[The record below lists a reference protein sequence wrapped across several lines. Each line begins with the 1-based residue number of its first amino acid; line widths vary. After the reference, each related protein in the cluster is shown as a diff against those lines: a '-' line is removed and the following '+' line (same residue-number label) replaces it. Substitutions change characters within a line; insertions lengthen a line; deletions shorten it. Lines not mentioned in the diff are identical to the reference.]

1 MKKFKALLVVACA
14 LLLVAAS
21 VFGTMAYLTS
31 TTGEVKNTFTVGNVA
46 ITLDEAKVNVNGNPV
61 DADGKEVALA
71 KAPRVTGNAYK
82 LIPSHKYT
90 KDPTV
95 HVTDGSEDAYVRMNV
110 KVKNLDKLKAAFPAD
125 KYADYYAGDAG
136 DVFLLEKLVKGWDSS
151 KWAFQSF
158 HTDTAT
164 YEFRY
169 TDKAV
174 AGENLPALFTSI
186 VIPGTVDKAAL
197 ENLGKVEI
205 VITADAIQAEGFDD
219 AAAAWNA
226 FR

>member
-31 TTGEVKNTFTVGNVA
+31 TTGEVKNTFTVGKVK
-46 ITLDEAKVNVNGNPV
+46 ITLDEAQVGT
-61 DADGKEVALA
+61 DGKAL
-71 KAPRVTGNAYK
+71 TGNNAARVKANSYK
-82 LIPSHKYT
+82 LMPGHEYT

-95 HVTDGSEDAYVRMNV
+95 HVTAGSEDAYVRMNV
-110 KVKNLDKLKAAFPAD
+110 KVNNLEKLKAAFPAD
-125 KYADYYAGDAG
+125 KYADYYAG

-169 TDKAV
+169 TAKAT
-174 AGENLPALFTSI
+174 ADADLPALFTSI

-197 ENLGKVEI
+197 ENLGEVEI
-205 VITADAIQAEGFDD
+205 VITADAIQAEGFTNAND
-219 AAAAWNA
+219 AWAAFN
-226 FR
+226 

>member
-46 ITLDEAKVNVNGNPV
+46 ITLDEARVNVNGKPV
-61 DADGKEVALA
+61 DANGQEVELA
-71 KAPRVTGNAYK
+71 KAPRVTSNQYK
-82 LIPSHKYT
+82 LIPSHEYT

-95 HVTDGSEDAYVRMNV
+95 HVTAGSEDAYVRMNV
-110 KVKNLDKLKAAFPAD
+110 KVNNLEKLKAAFPAD
-125 KYADYYAGDAG
+125 KYADYYAGD
-136 DVFLLEKLVKGWDSS
+136 VFLLEKLVNGWKSS
-151 KWAFQSF
+151 KWESKGFDA
-158 HTDTAT
+158 DTAT

-169 TDKAV
+169 TAKAT

-205 VITADAIQAEGFDD
+205 VITADAIQAEGFTNAND
-219 AAAAWNA
+219 AWAA
-226 FR
+226 FQ

>member
-61 DADGKEVALA
+61 DANGKEVELA
-71 KAPRVTGNAYK
+71 KAPRVAGNQYK
-82 LIPSHKYT
+82 LIPSHEYT

-95 HVTDGSEDAYVRMNV
+95 HVTAGSEDAYVRMNV
-110 KVKNLDKLKAAFPAD
+110 KVNNLNKLKAAFPTD
-125 KYADYYAGDAG
+125 KYADYYAG

-169 TDKAV
+169 TAKAT
-174 AGENLPALFTSI
+174 ADENLPALFTHI

-226 FR
+226 FQ

>member
-31 TTGEVKNTFTVGNVA
+31 TTGEVKNTFTIGNVA
-46 ITLDEAKVNVNGNPV
+46 IMLDEAKVNVNGNPV
-61 DADGKEVALA
+61 DANGKEVELTN
-71 KAPRVTGNAYK
+71 APRVAGNQYK
-82 LIPSHKYT
+82 LIPSHEYT

-95 HVTDGSEDAYVRMNV
+95 HVTAGSEDAYVRMNV
-110 KVKNLDKLKAAFPAD
+110 KVNNLDNLKAAFPAE
-125 KYADYYAGDAG
+125 KYPDYYAG

-169 TDKAV
+169 TAKAT
-174 AGENLPALFTSI
+174 AGADLPALFTSI

-197 ENLGKVEI
+197 ENLGEVEI
-205 VITADAIQAEGFDD
+205 VITADAIQAEGFAD
-219 AAAAWNA
+219 ATTAWAA
-226 FR
+226 FK

>member
-46 ITLDEAKVNVNGNPV
+46 ITLDEAKVNVNGEPV
-61 DADGKEVALA
+61 DAKGEKVELA
-71 KAPRVTGNAYK
+71 DAPRVAGNQYK
-82 LIPSHKYT
+82 LIPSHEYT

-95 HVTDGSEDAYVRMNV
+95 HVTAGSEDAYVRMNV
-110 KVKNLDKLKAAFPAD
+110 KVNNLNNLKAAFPAE
-125 KYADYYAGDAG
+125 KYPDYYAGE
-136 DVFLLEKLVKGWDSS
+136 VFLLEKLVKGWKSS
-151 KWAFQSF
+151 EWASNGF
-158 HTDTAT
+158 DANTAT

-169 TDKAV
+169 TAKAT
-174 AGENLPALFTSI
+174 AGQNLPALFTSI
-186 VIPGTVDKAAL
+186 VIPGTVDKDAL

-205 VITADAIQAEGFDD
+205 VITADAIQADGFANADTAW
-219 AAAAWNA
+219 AA
-226 FR
+226 FK

>member
-1 MKKFKALLVVACA
+1 MKKIKALLVAVCA
-14 LLLVAAS
+14 VLLVVAS

-61 DADGKEVALA
+61 DANGKEVELA
-71 KAPRVTGNAYK
+71 KAPRVAGNQYK
-82 LIPSHKYT
+82 LIPSHEYT

-95 HVTDGSEDAYVRMNV
+95 HVAAGSEDAYVRMNV
-110 KVKNLDKLKAAFPAD
+110 KVNNLDNLKAAFPAE
-125 KYADYYAGDAG
+125 KYPDYYAGG
-136 DVFLLEKLVKGWDSS
+136 VFLLEKLVNGWESS
-151 KWAFQSF
+151 KWESKGFDAN
-158 HTDTAT
+158 TAT

-169 TDKAV
+169 TAKAT

>member
-61 DADGKEVALA
+61 DANGKEVELA
-71 KAPRVTGNAYK
+71 KAPRVAGNQYK
-82 LIPSHKYT
+82 LIPSHEYT

-95 HVTDGSEDAYVRMNV
+95 HVTAGSEDAYVRMNA
-110 KVKNLDKLKAAFPAD
+110 KVNNLDNLKAAFPAD
-125 KYADYYAGDAG
+125 KYPDYYAAG
-136 DVFLLEKLVKGWDSS
+136 DVFLLEKLVNGWESS
-151 KWAFQSF
+151 KWESKGFDAN
-158 HTDTAT
+158 TAT

-169 TDKAV
+169 TAKAT
-174 AGENLPALFTSI
+174 AGADLPALFTSI

-197 ENLGKVEI
+197 ENLGEVEI
-205 VITADAIQAEGFDD
+205 VITADAIQAEGFTNAND
-219 AAAAWNA
+219 AWAAFN
-226 FR
+226 

>member
-46 ITLDEAKVNVNGNPV
+46 ITLDEAKVNVNGKPV
-61 DADGKEVALA
+61 DANGKEVELA
-71 KAPRVTGNAYK
+71 KAPRVTSNQYK
-82 LIPSHKYT
+82 LIPSHEYT
-90 KDPTV
+90 KDPTI
-95 HVTDGSEDAYVRMNV
+95 HVTAGSEDAYVRMNV
-110 KVKNLDKLKAAFPAD
+110 KVNNLNKLKAAFPTD
-125 KYADYYAGDAG
+125 KYADYYAG

-174 AGENLPALFTSI
+174 AGQNLPALFTHI
-186 VIPGTVDKAAL
+186 AIPGTVDKAAL
-197 ENLGKVEI
+197 GNLGEVEI

-226 FR
+226 FQ